1 LFGKC
6 FQPFVLILRCY
17 AVAIAFF
24 VALAETEWEAI
35 FKLWRVRK
43 FVFQDSF
50 LLLVGFGFMSNAGL
64 PS

>member
-1 LFGKC
+1 
-6 FQPFVLILRCY
+6 VLILRCY

-35 FKLWRVRK
+35 FKLWRVSK

-50 LLLVGFGFMSNAGL
+50 LPLVGFGFMSNAGL